1 MMKLEHN
8 DVDFWSALYFFPE
21 IVKGGV
27 TVARTDLVLYPGT
40 LIFVSRDQGHYIC
53 IIFVSYLDPGTFIFV
68 SYLYPGTHI
77 FVSYLYPGTFIFV
90 SYLLSYLDPG
100 IFIFVFIFVFKFC
113 NHNLFFF
120 RIYEIY

>member
-1 MMKLEHN
+1 MKLEHN

-40 LIFVSRDQGHYIC
+40 LIFVS
-53 IIFVSYLDPGTFIFV
+53 
-68 SYLYPGTHI
+68 
-77 FVSYLYPGTFIFV
+77 YLYPGTFIFV

-113 NHNLFFF
+113 NHN
-120 RIYEIY
+120 